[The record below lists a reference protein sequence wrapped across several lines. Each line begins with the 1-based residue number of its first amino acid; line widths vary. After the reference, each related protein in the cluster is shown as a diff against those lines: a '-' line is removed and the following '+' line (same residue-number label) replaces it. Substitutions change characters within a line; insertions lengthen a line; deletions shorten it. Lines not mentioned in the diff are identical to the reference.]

1 MTIKPVEVIEKLGDL
16 SKIDISEEVT
26 KLLSSISKSNLEQTD
41 SKTLRDPRQA
51 VQTTMVPQKA
61 PVVADPRK
69 ARLAS
74 LEEKK
79 KPEKLSIYE
88 QGSISVAEAN
98 KDVDLRSE
106 KDLDMRG
113 VAFRD
118 TDLRA
123 GQYFHLIGC
132 VCLSV

>member
-1 MTIKPVEVIEKLGDL
+1 MCMFSSGGIKPVEVIEKLGDL

-26 KLLSSISKSNLEQTD
+26 KLLSSISQSNLELKD
-41 SKTLRDPRQA
+41 SKTPRDPRQA
-51 VQTTMVPQKA
+51 AQISGGQKA
-61 PVVADPRK
+61 PATTDPRK
-69 ARLAS
+69 ARLTS

-88 QGSISVAEAN
+88 QGSISVAEVN

-113 VAFRD
+113 VAFGD

-123 GQYFHLIGC
+123 G
-132 VCLSV
+132 